1 MSRLPPFIRKNA
13 RAEVATAIV
22 ATPATVEG
30 DGSNNSNCSS
40 SNPPTETALTP
51 PAVATVATVAVA
63 GAEDEFSGLPSTDA
77 QRWRGVFE
85 EIARE
90 HLLTGL
96 SWREAEWRA
105 MIEVAAQWNGP
116 GGCYVCGQSGADL
129 PVVIN
134 LTSALVHDACRER
147 LRCGPP
153 SLFVRPEDLAEVVTR
168 IRREDIIS
176 P

>member
-13 RAEVATAIV
+13 RAGVATAIP

-30 DGSNNSNCSS
+30 DCSNNSNCSS

-63 GAEDEFSGLPSTDA
+63 GAKDEFSGLPSTDA

-105 MIEVAAQWNGP
+105 MTEVSANWNGV
-116 GGCYVCGQSGADL
+116 GGCYVCGKNGADM
-129 PVVIN
+129 PMAVNSVPM
-134 LTSALVHDACRER
+134 LVHPRCRPV
-147 LRCGPP
+147 LQP
-153 SLFVRPEDLAEVVTR
+153 STPSMYVRPEDLLGTVTR
-168 IRREDIIS
+168 ILREGITR
-176 P
+176 